1 MSKHSDQAVSLFRE
15 GYNCSQSVLGAFC
28 DETGLSFELSMK
40 LASSFGGGMGRLREV
55 CGAVSG
61 MFLVI
66 GAKYGYTS
74 PKDAADKAAHYQLVQ
89 SLAKE
94 FESENGSI
102 ICREL
107 LGLPAQQADD
117 PTPAA
122 RTEDYYRKR
131 PCAQMVACAAEI
143 LDRYLEMQ
151 EGRQSTPLR

>member
-1 MSKHSDQAVSLFRE
+1 MSKHSEQAVSLFKE

-74 PKDAADKAAHYQLVQ
+74 PQDMTGKAEHYKLVQ
-89 SLAKE
+89 SLAQE

-107 LGLPAQQADD
+107 LGLSIPKADE
-117 PTPAA
+117 PTPEA
-122 RTEDYYRKR
+122 RTEGYYRKR
-131 PCAQMVACAAEI
+131 PCAQMVECAAEI
-143 LDRYLEMQ
+143 LDRYI
-151 EGRQSTPLR
+151 EGREAH

>member
-1 MSKHSDQAVSLFRE
+1 MSKHSEQAVSLFKE

-74 PKDAADKAAHYQLVQ
+74 PQDMADKTRHYELVQ
-89 SLAKE
+89 ALAKE

-107 LGLPAQQADD
+107 LGLSIPKADVPA
-117 PTPAA
+117 PEA
-122 RTEDYYRKR
+122 RTEGYYLKR
-131 PCAQMVACAAEI
+131 PCVQMVECAAKI
-143 LDRYLEMQ
+143 LDQYIEERES
-151 EGRQSTPLR
+151 R